1 MAGIN
6 DFKKSFGK
14 KPEGERLERIKK
26 SPNYSEGKFQNVQPT
41 AVSPEDVSMITVLKD
56 FVTRPKSVRPSAELP
71 NIKTDLH
78 NLSSENPAIVWFG
91 HSSYFIDLNG
101 YRVLVDPVFSGN
113 ASPVKFFGKSF
124 PGADHYEVED
134 FPEIDLLIL
143 THDHY
148 DHLDYPT
155 IIKLKNKVKKIVTSL
170 GVASHLE
177 YWELEKESITELDWW
192 EDKRINA
199 EVKVTA
205 APSRHFSGRG
215 TTRFQTLW
223 SSFILEFTEYK
234 IFVGGDSGYSQ
245 QFKEIGRRFGPFD
258 LAFLECGQYNE
269 NWSEI
274 HMFPEQ
280 TVAAA
285 KDLNAKVAIPV
296 HWGKFTL
303 SIHPWNEPI
312 KRFVASA
319 KKVGQH
325 YVAPKVGEPYRLGE
339 EYNQEVW
346 WKFEGK

>member
-1 MAGIN
+1 
-6 DFKKSFGK
+6 
-14 KPEGERLERIKK
+14 
-26 SPNYSEGKFQNVQPT
+26 
-41 AVSPEDVSMITVLKD
+41 
-56 FVTRPKSVRPSAELP
+56 
-71 NIKTDLH
+71 
-78 NLSSENPAIVWFG
+78 
-91 HSSYFIDLNG
+91 
-101 YRVLVDPVFSGN
+101 
-113 ASPVKFFGKSF
+113 
-124 PGADHYEVED
+124 
-134 FPEIDLLIL
+134 
-143 THDHY
+143 
-148 DHLDYPT
+148 
-155 IIKLKNKVKKIVTSL
+155 
-170 GVASHLE
+170 
-177 YWELEKESITELDWW
+177 LEKESITELDWW

-269 NWSEI
+269 NWPEI